1 MSKNRTPH
9 IIAIVSVVIFIVCGA
24 DAAQT
29 QTASPYF
36 TGDGGRG
43 RSIAIL
49 APQARG
55 LAENQNYLPAL
66 VQGEL
71 VNNFSTYS
79 AISVLDRVNLDEQYA
94 ELLSGYYTDN
104 AQESWDLG
112 HLPPTTYLMG
122 GNITRTSTGYAL
134 QMRISRNTDKM
145 TVASYSGTCTFEE
158 LDNLSGVR
166 QASLD
171 LLQKMGVEPTGL
183 TRTELTGAAAS
194 NNVNA
199 QAALARG
206 ITAQRQGTEVA
217 ALSYYFQAAAIDP
230 SLLEAAN
237 RSSVMSTN
245 ISSGNIGQDVRNDIA
260 WRTNWVQRLTEA
272 EQSFA
277 EFNKTQS
284 MPYTLFYSDGIAQGT
299 ANYQNE
305 TVTLSIETNL
315 HPSHAWRNT
324 VGVSMQQT
332 LRAVYDGL
340 QATKRTGDWGLQG
353 WPRQGVTNLNSF
365 MRRSSSFAID
375 VELLDEQN
383 RAIGRQSFRRDG
395 WWEYTY
401 NGNVPDGVR
410 ISDDVRSTVSFT
422 VKANDISDRLSI
434 RIARVNGVDAETA
447 ARNGVLHIQALTKD
461 EYDRNVKYS
470 SNNLFDFARGEIKGY
485 TENERSVVIPGA
497 IWGEPVAS
505 IVRSAFSSNQLTSV
519 TILNGVTTIGNAAF
533 SNNQLQSVT
542 IPDSVTTI
550 GVGAFAKNRLT
561 SVTLSNNVTSISDN
575 AFSDNQLRNVTIPN
589 SVTSI
594 GEWAFSPNQLTS
606 VTIPDSVTSIGLG
619 AFMFN
624 QLTSVTI
631 PDSVRSI
638 GDSAFAFN
646 QLTSITIPA
655 GVTSIGGSAFSGCTS
670 LTNVTIPAGVTS
682 IEAWTFFRCSSLT
695 SVTIPVGVTAIEDG
709 AFSWCSSLTGITVDN
724 QNRAYTSVEGILFNK
739 NRTVLMQYP
748 AGKQGRSYTI
758 PAGVTAIGNYAF
770 TGCTSLTTVT
780 IPASVTS
787 IGHSAFYNCIG
798 LTGLTIPSSVTSIG
812 TVAFFGCDGL
822 SSAVRADIEKRFG
835 SHTFWTQ

>member
-134 QMRISRNTDKM
+134 QMRISRNADKM

-171 LLQKMGVEPTGL
+171 LLQKMGIEPTG
-183 TRTELTGAAAS
+183 RAKTELTGAAAAS
-194 NNVNA
+194 NVNA
-199 QAALARG
+199 QTALARG

-245 ISSGNIGQDVRNDIA
+245 ISSGNIGADVRNDIA
-260 WRTNWVQRLTEA
+260 WRENWVARLTET

-284 MPYTLFYSDGIAQGT
+284 MPYTLFYSDGIAQG
-299 ANYQNE
+299 AVNYQNR
-305 TVTLSIETNL
+305 TAILSIETYL
-315 HPSHAWRNT
+315 RPSRIWRQT
-324 VGVSMQQT
+324 VAVPMQQT

-340 QATKRTGDWGLQG
+340 QATKRADTWGLIR
-353 WPRQGVTNLNSF
+353 WPNQGVTNLNSF
-365 MRRSSSFAID
+365 ARRSNSFTIEA
-375 VELLDEQN
+375 ELLNDQN
-383 RAIGRQSFRRDG
+383 RVIGRQSFLADG

-401 NGNVPDGVR
+401 NGYAPSGVR
-410 ISDDVRSTVSFT
+410 ISDDVSRTVSFI
-422 VKANDISDRLSI
+422 VKADDISDRLSI

-447 ARNGVLHIQALTKD
+447 ARNGVLQIWALPKA
-461 EYDRNVKYS
+461 EYDINVKY
-470 SNNLFDFARGEIKGY
+470 NNNDTFDFVRGEIRAY
-485 TENERSVVIPGA
+485 TGNERSLVIPSNN
-497 IWGEPVAS
+497 WGEPVVA
-505 IVRSAFSSNQLTSV
+505 IGERAFYKKQLTSV
-519 TILNGVTTIGNAAF
+519 IILNG
-533 SNNQLQSVT
+533 
-542 IPDSVTTI
+542 
-550 GVGAFAKNRLT
+550 
-561 SVTLSNNVTSISDN
+561 
-575 AFSDNQLRNVTIPN
+575 
-589 SVTSI
+589 VTSI
-594 GEWAFSPNQLTS
+594 GEWAFANNQLTS
-606 VTIPDSVTSIGLG
+606 VTIPDSVTSIGK
-619 AFMFN
+619 
-624 QLTSVTI
+624 
-631 PDSVRSI
+631 
-638 GDSAFAFN
+638 SAFSYN
-646 QLTSITIPA
+646 QLTSIR
-655 GVTSIGGSAFSGCTS
+655 IGA
-670 LTNVTIPAGVTS
+670 NVI
-682 IEAWTFFRCSSLT
+682 
-695 SVTIPVGVTAIEDG
+695 
-709 AFSWCSSLTGITVDN
+709 
-724 QNRAYTSVEGILFNK
+724 
-739 NRTVLMQYP
+739 
-748 AGKQGRSYTI
+748 
-758 PAGVTAIGNYAF
+758 
-770 TGCTSLTTVT
+770 
-780 IPASVTS
+780 
-787 IGHSAFYNCIG
+787 
-798 LTGLTIPSSVTSIG
+798 
-812 TVAFFGCDGL
+812 
-822 SSAVRADIEKRFG
+822 FG
-835 SHTFWTQ
+835 SSGSFGDNGFNNSSFEGFYSRIGWMAGTYTYSNGRWSYSTQ